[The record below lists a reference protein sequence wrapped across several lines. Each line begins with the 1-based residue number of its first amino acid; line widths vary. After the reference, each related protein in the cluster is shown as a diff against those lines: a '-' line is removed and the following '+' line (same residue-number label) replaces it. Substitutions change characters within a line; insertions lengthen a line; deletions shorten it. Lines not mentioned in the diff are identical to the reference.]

1 MTSKGWAVAAMAWG
15 VMAVLFVG
23 VTLWAGALGVVR
35 LGLAG
40 DEVQIRLSRCQ
51 LKVDGR
57 GGSHNECIGR
67 LVDGESIGTVK
78 VGYGDKVGETVSAA
92 KTPLG
97 TYAVIDTSLTSWGMG
112 VLYPL
117 LPLVVAGLTA
127 YLAVRAARRCLS
139 RSVSSALS

>member
-1 MTSKGWAVAAMAWG
+1 MASKGWALAATAWG

-23 VTLWAGALGVVR
+23 ITLWVGALGVVR

-57 GGSHNECIGR
+57 GGSHNECIGK
-67 LVDGESIGTVK
+67 LVGSENTDTVK
-78 VGYGDKVGETVSAA
+78 VRYDGKAGESVEAA
-92 KTPLG
+92 RTPLG
-97 TYAVIDTSLTSWGMG
+97 TYVVIDSSFTSWGMG

-117 LPLVVAGLTA
+117 LPLVVAVLTA
-127 YLAVRAARRCLS
+127 YLAVRAARQGRRLNVPSVLS
-139 RSVSSALS
+139 